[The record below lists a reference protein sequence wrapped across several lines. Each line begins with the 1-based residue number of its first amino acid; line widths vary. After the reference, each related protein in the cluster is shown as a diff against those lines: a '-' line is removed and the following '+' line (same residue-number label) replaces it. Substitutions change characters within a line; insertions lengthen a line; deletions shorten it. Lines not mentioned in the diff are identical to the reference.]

1 MNMES
6 RIAPSGRGRGAGG
19 FTLIELLV
27 VIAIIAILA
36 ALLLPAL
43 SRAKAKAYQA
53 NCASN
58 LRQMGLGFNFYTMD
72 CNDTYLN
79 YTGLLADGSIAFNIR
94 DGAQRPYFWFEVLRK
109 YATGITRDG
118 VTNFTV
124 WDCPAARAVISKL
137 ASAQNVPYT
146 ANLLSYGYNYSNFGN
161 DFPSVG
167 VTMRIKQSG
176 VAHPCESILVADSLE
191 GRDLTRA
198 NVDNLWGCVICPWD
212 YATSYNPSGPA
223 YPIAAQH
230 GTRANILMADSG
242 VRLYRLGPGRMPSG
256 SDING
261 QFRSG
266 PKATANYWWDSDE
279 KPRRSR
285 DSYYTD

>member
-1 MNMES
+1 MN
-6 RIAPSGRGRGAGG
+6 RLGASSVNRRRRVCRVA

-53 NCASN
+53 NCVSN
-58 LRQMGLGFNFYTMD
+58 LRQMGLGFNFYTTD

-79 YTGLLADGSIAFNIR
+79 YTGLLADGSWAGHPTNP
-94 DGAQRPYFWFEVLRK
+94 AERPLWWFEVLRK
-109 YATGITRDG
+109 YATGNNSGG
-118 VTNFTV
+118 VTNFPA
-124 WDCPAARAVISKL
+124 WDCPAARALIARL
-137 ASAQNVPYT
+137 TRAQNVPYT

-161 DFPSVG
+161 DFPTLS
-167 VTMRIKQSG
+167 VTMRIKQSS
-176 VAHPCESILVADSLE
+176 VVHPCDAILTADSLA

-198 NVDNLWGCVICPWD
+198 NLDSLWGSVISPWD
-212 YATSYNPSGPA
+212 YFYNPAGPA

-230 GTRANILMADSG
+230 GNRANILMADGG
-242 VRLYRLGPGRMPSG
+242 VRLNQPGPL
-256 SDING
+256 NA

-266 PKATANYWWDSDE
+266 PRATPNYWWDSDE
-279 KPRRSR
+279 RPRSSR
-285 DSYYTD
+285 DSGYTD

>member
-1 MNMES
+1 MNVKS
-6 RIAPSGRGRGAGG
+6 KIDPSGRGRGPSG

-53 NCASN
+53 NCVSN
-58 LRQMGLGFNFYTMD
+58 LRQMGLGFNFYTTD

-79 YTGLLADGSIAFNIR
+79 YTGLLPDGSIAFNTT
-94 DGAQRPYFWFEVLRK
+94 DPAQRRYFWFEVLRK

-124 WDCPAARAVISKL
+124 WDCPAARTVIRKL
-137 ASAQNVPYT
+137 ARAQNVPYT

-161 DFPSVG
+161 DVPG
-167 VTMRIKQSG
+167 GGATMRIKQSS
-176 VAHPCESILVADSLE
+176 VVHPSEAILAADSLE
-191 GRDLTRA
+191 GRDLFRA
-198 NVDNLWGCVICPWD
+198 AVDSLWGCVICPWD
-212 YATSYNPSGPA
+212 YASSYNPSGPA

-230 GTRANILMADSG
+230 GTRANILMADGG
-242 VRLYRLGPGRMPSG
+242 VRLYRPGPVRMPSG
-256 SDING
+256 SDVNS

-266 PKATANYWWDSDE
+266 PKATGNYWWDSDE
-279 KPRRSR
+279 LSRSR
-285 DSYYTD
+285 RDGLYTD